1 MQYDSKESTAPLT
14 LVIRFLLSLGRF
26 CPKKVSSLLP
36 KDIRK
41 DYPSQRARG
50 GAWEFR
56 SHKGCKREGSSD
68 GVRAA
73 VRTGFALTPTPPAS
87 PAGLINPEF
96 HGPRGAEPPCRLHRV
111 KAMALSRG
119 TQAAC
124 RSSNEHVEGPQ
135 AGRQGLCSQPLPG
148 CRSPVWPQPNCSRCL
163 VTGSISES

>member
-1 MQYDSKESTAPLT
+1 MFSPKTFERT
-14 LVIRFLLSLGRF
+14 LHLKG
-26 CPKKVSSLLP
+26 
-36 KDIRK
+36 
-41 DYPSQRARG
+41 QG

-68 GVRAA
+68 GERAA

-87 PAGLINPEF
+87 PAGLSNPEF

-124 RSSNEHVEGPQ
+124 RSSKEHVEGPQ

-163 VTGSISES
+163 ITGSISES

>member
-1 MQYDSKESTAPLT
+1 MFSPKT
-14 LVIRFLLSLGRF
+14 LERTIHLKG
-26 CPKKVSSLLP
+26 
-36 KDIRK
+36 
-41 DYPSQRARG
+41 QG

-87 PAGLINPEF
+87 PAGLSNPEF

-135 AGRQGLCSQPLPG
+135 AGRQGLCSQPLQISCVATAKLLSLPSQSLA
-148 CRSPVWPQPNCSRCL
+148 RFLSPEKPKLFLWSHRKGTPARNRPLQSMPL
-163 VTGSISES
+163 TP